1 MRRNALTIGL
11 AATFVAVFAGGASAG
26 VAPKPVDATGGDVS
40 LGQRIAQRHCGSCH
54 AVAAGDSPL
63 ADAPP
68 FRNLHRRYPA
78 GGLAQ
83 LLDEGMLPEQYP
95 REEGARQGH
104 PRMPTAKLDLDEVA
118 ALTAYLRSLEP
129 RR

>member
-1 MRRNALTIGL
+1 MRRYALRIGL
-11 AATFVAVFAGGASAG
+11 AATVVAMLAGVASAG
-26 VAPKPVDATGGDVS
+26 VARKTVEVSDSDVS
-40 LGQRIAQRHCGSCH
+40 LGQRIAQRHCGGCH

-68 FRNLHRRYPA
+68 FRTLHRRYPA

-129 RR
+129 PR